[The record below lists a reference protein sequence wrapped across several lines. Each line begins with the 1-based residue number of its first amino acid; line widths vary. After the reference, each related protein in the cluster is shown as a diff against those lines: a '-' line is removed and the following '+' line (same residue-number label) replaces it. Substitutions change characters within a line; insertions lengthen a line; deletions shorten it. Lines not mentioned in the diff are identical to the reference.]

1 MGNDCNEEKICRKWK
16 RYARQRMGFCDG
28 LLCDCFVVNFFV
40 CMNALHGFI
49 GREWMGEHVNGS

>member
-1 MGNDCNEEKICRKWK
+1 MAAMKRK
-16 RYARQRMGFCDG
+16 YAENGRDMHGKNGGFCVG
-28 LLCDCFVVNFFV
+28 VLCDCFVVNGIV